1 MNFEIKIPKSFSS
14 GISKS
19 KFKID
24 KLSHKIE
31 NIKNDKNK
39 IEKDLYDYEFEPSL
53 DNNNLTNPKIKS
65 KIEYE
70 NKFENNKYKDKND
83 DNLINKLIKLK
94 KEKHIFKKDVKDSN
108 DYNLSKGNQS
118 DLNQL
123 ENNMLKNENELI
135 EKYNNILCENKR
147 IKKSMII
154 QQILVNE
161 MKKDLENIKLE
172 KSKFNE
178 KESINEENDININN
192 NYKNI
197 LQQKNNIINE
207 LQNENMKLLNENLL
221 LKEKLNEG
229 QSQNH
234 IETKIL
240 DELIESIKQIANNLG
255 TFKKMKKIGIDNDEH
270 NFFKNIFEP
279 INGKKE
285 NLSIED
291 KINAINKFNN
301 FFKSEIK
308 TLLNHSIKEKNNEK
322 KIYEYSN
329 IDIDKEFN
337 GLFKSENKF
346 KYNDKINKTTTALDN
361 LKTEKINNKFNLSN
375 FKFNDR
381 LEKSLLTKY
390 NNNRYIVSNTDLEL
404 RENSNNKMRLLFYKN
419 KTNLKKKLLEKE
431 GVVFRNSY
439 ISNNKNILNDSKE
452 NIDNK
457 IKEVNELITN
467 KNILTKDSINFKN
480 QKKIKIPVPKLQI
493 NKTNSYIS
501 SAKLNEKSFNYF
513 DNIPLKVKLNLNKT
527 NKTKKQK
534 KINYSNYD
542 TSSNEDNDRNKKSQL
557 EHIKTDINL
566 NAHNE
571 HKLDFEYIKL
581 NLIFKK
587 MNHSN
592 ILTAEIK
599 NTENSSKKYLD
610 KKKNNNIFNKYMN
623 SAPKFL
629 KIKDIKKANGLA
641 DEVMKPS
648 FLKTN
653 ISLTLNNDEKDKD
666 KYIFK
671 DIKRYEIIKKT
682 KD

>member
-1 MNFEIKIPKSFSS
+1 MNYETKNPNSFSS

-19 KFKID
+19 KLKID
-24 KLSHKIE
+24 KISHKVD
-31 NIKNDKNK
+31 NIKNNKN
-39 IEKDLYDYEFEPSL
+39 EKDLYDYEFEPSL
-53 DNNNLTNPKIKS
+53 DNSNLTNPKISS

-70 NKFENNKYKDKND
+70 NKFENNKYNNKND

-94 KEKHIFKKDVKDSN
+94 KEKHIFKRNIKESN
-108 DYNLSKGNQS
+108 NYNTNKGNKFG
-118 DLNQL
+118 LNKL
-123 ENNMLKNENELI
+123 ENKILENENELI

-172 KSKFNE
+172 KNKFNE
-178 KESINEENDININN
+178 KELANESNDVNN
-192 NYKNI
+192 KNDYKNI
-197 LQQKNNIINE
+197 LKQKNNLINE
-207 LQNENMKLLNENLL
+207 LQNENMKLINENFS
-221 LKEKLNEG
+221 LKEQLND
-229 QSQNH
+229 NKNL
-234 IETKIL
+234 IETKSL
-240 DELIESIKQIANNLG
+240 DELFENVKQIAINLED
-255 TFKKMKKIGIDNDEH
+255 FKKINKIRIDNDEY
-270 NFFKNIFEP
+270 NFLKKMFGP
-279 INGKKE
+279 INGKNEK
-285 NLSIED
+285 LSTKD
-291 KINAINKFNN
+291 KINTINKFNN

-308 TLLNHSIKEKNNEK
+308 TLLNHSQKDKNNDK
-322 KIYEYSN
+322 KVFEYTN

-346 KYNDKINKTTTALDN
+346 NYKDKINKTTTALDN
-361 LKTEKINNKFNLSN
+361 KKDERMDNKFNLTN
-375 FKFNDR
+375 FKFNER

-390 NNNRYIVSNTDLEL
+390 NNNNRYLVANNDLVL
-404 RENSNNKMRLLFYKN
+404 NENSNNKRKVLLYKN

-439 ISNNKNILNDSKE
+439 ISNNKNILNDSKD

-457 IKEVNELITN
+457 IKEVNKLINN

-480 QKKIKIPVPKLQI
+480 EKKIKIPIPKLQI
-493 NKTNSYIS
+493 NKTKSYIS
-501 SAKLNEKSFNYF
+501 TVKLDKKTFNYF
-513 DNIPLKVKLNLNKT
+513 ENIPLKLKLDSIKT
-527 NKTKKQK
+527 NKIKKHK
-534 KINYSNYD
+534 KVNYSNFD
-542 TSSNEDNDRNKKSQL
+542 TSSNEDNERNKKSLL

-566 NAHNE
+566 NSH
-571 HKLDFEYIKL
+571 HKKKLDFEYIKL
-581 NLIFKK
+581 NLIFQD
-587 MNHSN
+587 MNNSN
-592 ILTAEIK
+592 ILSAEIK
-599 NTENSSKKYLD
+599 RTENSSKKYLD
-610 KKKNNNIFNKYMN
+610 RKKNNNLFNKYMN

-666 KYIFK
+666 KFIFK
-671 DIKRYEIIKKT
+671 DIKKYEINKKPN

>member
-24 KLSHKIE
+24 KLSHKID

-53 DNNNLTNPKIKS
+53 DNSILTNAKIQS
-65 KIEYE
+65 KIEYK
-70 NKFENNKYKDKND
+70 NKFENNKYIDKND
-83 DNLINKLIKLK
+83 DNIINKLIKLK
-94 KEKHIFKKDVKDSN
+94 KEKHIFKKDAKETN
-108 DYNLSKGNQS
+108 NYKLNKGNQY
-118 DLNQL
+118 DLNLL
-123 ENNMLKNENELI
+123 ENFMLKNENELI

-172 KSKFNE
+172 KNKYNE
-178 KESINEENDININN
+178 KDLINEENDINKNN

-197 LQQKNNIINE
+197 IQQKNNIINE

-229 QSQNH
+229 QNH
-234 IETKIL
+234 IEAKIL

-255 TFKKMKKIGIDNDEH
+255 TFKKIKKIGIDNDKH

-346 KYNDKINKTTTALDN
+346 NYIDKINKTTTALDN

-375 FKFNDR
+375 FKFNDK

-452 NIDNK
+452 KIDNK

-513 DNIPLKVKLNLNKT
+513 DSIPLKVKLNLNKT

-592 ILTAEIK
+592 VLTAEIK

-610 KKKNNNIFNKYMN
+610 NKKNNNIFNKYMN

-629 KIKDIKKANGLA
+629 KIKDIKKANGLV